1 MGIDKS
7 QRFITLVRLG
17 YAARGLTYI
26 LLGVIALGTSGKA
39 VAGAHGAFDYLRD
52 MPLGT
57 PLLWV
62 VALGLLAYAI
72 FRLLAGVANLEN
84 HEDDAMGLGKRVGEI
99 VSGIIHL
106 FLAYAAYKF
115 ATGMQSSSAGEGGGQ
130 AMARPVMD
138 FELGAVL
145 IGLGGLGMLAAAIM
159 QAKHAAT
166 GDFMKHIAGQ
176 APKAVEGVGRAGHAA
191 RAVVFAIIGWSLV
204 RAAWLNSEGA
214 VKGMGEAL
222 LSLRDN
228 GVIYTLVA
236 IGLLMFGAFSLVT
249 ARYRIISDFDPSSL
263 KPDFPL
269 VERG

>member
-1 MGIDKS
+1 MAIDKS

-17 YAARGLTYI
+17 YAARGLTYL
-26 LLGVIALGTSGKA
+26 LLGMLALGTSGKEI
-39 VAGAHGAFDYLRD
+39 AGAQGAFDYLQD

-62 VALGLLAYAI
+62 VAIGLFAYAL
-72 FRLLAGVANLEN
+72 FKLLAGAANLEN
-84 HEDDAMGLGKRVGEI
+84 HASDAMGIAKRVGEI
-99 VSGIIHL
+99 ASGTIHL

-115 ATGMQSSSAGEGGGQ
+115 ATGAQSSSAGEGGGQ
-130 AMARPVMD
+130 DMAQPVMD
-138 FELGAVL
+138 FELGAIV
-145 IGLGGLGMLAAAIM
+145 IGLAGLGMLAAAVM

-166 GDFMKHIAGQ
+166 GDFMKDIAGH

-204 RAAWLNSEGA
+204 RGAWLNSDGA
-214 VKGMGEAL
+214 VKGLGEAL

-236 IGLLMFGAFSLVT
+236 IGLLLFGAFSLVT
-249 ARYRIISDFDPSSL
+249 ARYRII
-263 KPDFPL
+263 PDFA
-269 VERG
+269 RGDFRPSVAR